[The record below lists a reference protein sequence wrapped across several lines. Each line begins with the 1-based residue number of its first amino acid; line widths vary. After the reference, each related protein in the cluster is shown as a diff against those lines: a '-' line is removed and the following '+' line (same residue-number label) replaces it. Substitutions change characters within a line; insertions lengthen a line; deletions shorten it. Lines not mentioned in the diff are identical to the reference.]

1 MSQSS
6 NILLRAINYDH
17 TLVLA
22 IELSNKSWVLAAQV
36 PGLPRTKA
44 QRTIEPNKT
53 ALLAAIDGYRAR
65 AAALGYSVERVI
77 TTYEAGW
84 SGFWLAR
91 WLVAQGIEV
100 HVVQPSSVPV
110 DRRMRR
116 AKSDG
121 IDAELLLRT
130 LLAWL
135 RGEPRVC
142 SMVPIPDEADEDAR
156 RCVRER
162 TELLSD
168 RVGLTNR
175 IGAVLATLGVGDYNP
190 LLQSRR
196 RRLTELRTGLGEPIP
211 PNALTKIERLLAR
224 LELVLAQIAELER
237 KRDEVAAADAPDRA
251 GKMIQQ
257 LTSLRGIGVQS
268 ATVLVREAFVRNFS
282 NGKALGSYA
291 GLTSTPYS
299 SGGIDREQGIGK
311 AGNRRLRTV
320 MVELAWLW
328 QRYQPG
334 AAQVAWFRDRVGST
348 GRRIRKVMVV
358 ALARKLLIALWR
370 FVIDGVVPEGAVMK
384 PSIQPSPEPGSTATA
399 LQAGESEGTSPI
411 FGVAPSVVLKSG
423 AVPSK
428 LSRPECGTVAGT
440 VIPPDVRLA
449 GEALRERE
457 LTSDQHRQKN
467 P

>member
-36 PGLPRTKA
+36 PGLPQTKA

-65 AAALGYSVERVI
+65 AAALGYAVERVI

-162 TELLSD
+162 TELLSE

-196 RRLTELRTGLGEPIP
+196 RRLAELRTGLGEPIP
-211 PNALTKIERLLAR
+211 PNALAKIERLLAR

-237 KRDEVAAADAPDRA
+237 ERDEVAAAPDRA
-251 GKMIQQ
+251 GKMIQH

-268 ATVLVREAFVRNFS
+268 ATVLVREAFVRQFS
-282 NGKALGSYA
+282 SGKALGSYA

-334 AAQVAWFRDRVGST
+334 TAQVAWFRDRVGST

-370 FVIDGVVPEGAVMK
+370 FVIDGVMPEGAVMK
-384 PSIQPSPEPGSTATA
+384 PSI
-399 LQAGESEGTSPI
+399 
-411 FGVAPSVVLKSG
+411 
-423 AVPSK
+423 
-428 LSRPECGTVAGT
+428 
-440 VIPPDVRLA
+440 
-449 GEALRERE
+449 
-457 LTSDQHRQKN
+457 
-467 P
+467 

>member
-1 MSQSS
+1 MSQPS
-6 NILLRAINYDH
+6 INVEALQYDR

-36 PGLPRTKA
+36 PGLLKTKA
-44 QRTIEPNKT
+44 KRTIEPDKL
-53 ALLAAIDGYRAR
+53 ALRSAIDGYRAR
-65 AAALGYSVERVI
+65 AAAAGYQVDRVVA
-77 TTYEAGW
+77 TYEAGW

-91 WLVAQGIEV
+91 WLIAEGIEV
-100 HVVQPSSVPV
+100 HVIQPSSVPV

-156 RCVRER
+156 RSVRER
-162 TELLSD
+162 TELVSE

-175 IGAVLATLGVGDYNP
+175 IGAVLATLGIGDYNP
-190 LLQSRR
+190 LLKNRR
-196 RRLTELRTGLGEPIP
+196 QRLAMLRTGLGEPVP
-211 PNALTKIERLLAR
+211 PNALAKIERLLSR

-237 KRDEVAAADAPDRA
+237 ERDAVAESSSPDEAA
-251 GKMIQQ
+251 KMIQQ
-257 LTSLRGIGVQS
+257 LCSLRGIGVQS
-268 ATVLVREAFVRNFS
+268 ATVLVREAFVRRFA

-291 GLTSTPYS
+291 GLTATPYS
-299 SGGIDREQGIGK
+299 SGGIEREQGIGK

-334 AAQVAWFRDRVGST
+334 AALITWFRERTGST
-348 GRRIRKVMVV
+348 GRRGRKVMVV

-370 FVIDGVVPEGAVMK
+370 FAVDGVVPEGATRK
-384 PSIQPSPEPGSTATA
+384 P
-399 LQAGESEGTSPI
+399 
-411 FGVAPSVVLKSG
+411 
-423 AVPSK
+423 AV
-428 LSRPECGTVAGT
+428 
-440 VIPPDVRLA
+440 
-449 GEALRERE
+449 
-457 LTSDQHRQKN
+457 
-467 P
+467 

>member
-1 MSQSS
+1 MFQT
-6 NILLRAINYDH
+6 IAAPIPAAVDYER

-22 IELSNKSWVLAAQV
+22 IEVSNKSWVLAAQV
-36 PGLPRTKA
+36 PGLPHTKA
-44 QRTIEPNKT
+44 KRTINPEAE
-53 ALLAAIDGYRAR
+53 ALLAAISGYRTR
-65 AAALGYSVERVI
+65 AAASGRSIERVI
-77 TTYEAGW
+77 AVYEAGW

-91 WLVAQGIEV
+91 WLMRRGVEV
-100 HVVQPSSVPV
+100 YVVQPSSVPV
-110 DRRMRR
+110 DRRLRR

-142 SMVPIPDEADEDAR
+142 SMAPIPDEADEDAR

-175 IGAVLATLGVGDYNP
+175 IGAVLATLGVNDYNP

-196 RRLTELRTGLGEPIP
+196 RRLAELRTGLAEPIP
-211 PNALTKIERLLAR
+211 PNALAKIERLLAR

-237 KRDEVAAADAPDRA
+237 ERDEVAAAKAPDRA

-257 LTSLRGIGVQS
+257 LASLRGIGVQS
-268 ATVLVREAFVRNFS
+268 ATVLVREAFVRHFP

-334 AAQVAWFRDRVGST
+334 AAQVAWFRDRVGSI

-370 FVIDGVVPEGAVMK
+370 FVIDGVMPEGAVMK
-384 PSIQPSPEPGSTATA
+384 PSI
-399 LQAGESEGTSPI
+399 
-411 FGVAPSVVLKSG
+411 
-423 AVPSK
+423 
-428 LSRPECGTVAGT
+428 
-440 VIPPDVRLA
+440 
-449 GEALRERE
+449 
-457 LTSDQHRQKN
+457 
-467 P
+467 